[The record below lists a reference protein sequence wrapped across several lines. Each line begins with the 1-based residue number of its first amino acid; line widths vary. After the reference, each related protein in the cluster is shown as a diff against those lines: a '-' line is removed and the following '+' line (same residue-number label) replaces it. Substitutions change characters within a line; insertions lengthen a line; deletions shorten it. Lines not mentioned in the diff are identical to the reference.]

1 MITRHEPFGVMG
13 AILPFNFPIDLFTH
27 KVAPALAAGNAVVLK
42 PAEDAPLTVIKA
54 AELLREAGVPSAAIQ
69 IVTGGSETG
78 RYLVESD
85 KVALVSFTG
94 STDVGVS
101 IAQTAAKRLALAVLE
116 LGGNDPMVVFADAD
130 LDTAVEHAVFGR
142 ACERAVLLREQA
154 NHR

>member
-1 MITRHEPFGVMG
+1 MG

-101 IAQTAAKRLALAVLE
+101 IAQTAAKRLARVFLE

-130 LDTAVEHAVFGR
+130 LDSVVEHAVFGR
-142 ACERAVLLREQA
+142 TLA
-154 NHR
+154 NGSAAARTSESSFTAHSSGS